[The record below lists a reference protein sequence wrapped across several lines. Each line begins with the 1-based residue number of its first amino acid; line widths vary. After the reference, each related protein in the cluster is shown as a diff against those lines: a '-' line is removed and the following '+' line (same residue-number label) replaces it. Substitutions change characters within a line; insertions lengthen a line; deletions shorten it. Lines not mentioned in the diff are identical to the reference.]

1 MLFPNLSFHFQ
12 LVKKNKNVEILHV
25 MKKIVKKKNAEITI
39 VSHNNDVWIKP
50 QVSTTVSQRI
60 PMHKCRGTKMLVR
73 TAKRELSK
81 IDYHI
86 HTDAVECI

>member
-12 LVKKNKNVEILHV
+12 FIKKNENVEILEV
-25 MKKIVKKKNAEITI
+25 MKKIVLREKAKISI

-50 QVSTTVSQRI
+50 QVSTTVGQRI